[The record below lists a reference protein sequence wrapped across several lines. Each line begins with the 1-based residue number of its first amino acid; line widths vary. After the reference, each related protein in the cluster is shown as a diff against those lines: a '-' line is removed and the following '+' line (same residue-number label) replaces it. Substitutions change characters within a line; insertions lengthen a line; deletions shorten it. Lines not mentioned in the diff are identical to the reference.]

1 MNPTRR
7 PSIDSTL
14 DLLRRISGRRRIP
27 TATYRVQFHRDFTF
41 RDAQALV
48 DYLNEL
54 GLTDIYASPCFKACS
69 GSRHGYDICDPT
81 QFNSELG
88 DEEEF
93 GAFSAICQAA
103 GMGLILDVVPSHM
116 GIRDASNVWWFDL
129 LENGPSSTYASFFD
143 VDFHSAKVDLE
154 NKVLLPLL
162 DDQYGRVLESGKLR
176 LVLEEGAFSL
186 HHDDL
191 KLPLAPRSYSHILSR
206 CLEEL
211 GPASDERYEH
221 QLELKSIL
229 TALNY
234 LPTRTEL
241 SPDRIAERS
250 REKEV
255 IKRRLAALCRVSPVV
270 RSAMDTTLR
279 NFNGLVGEPHSFDQL
294 DALIESQAY
303 RLAFWKV
310 TTEEINYRRFCDI
323 NELAAIRV
331 EVPEVFTATHSL
343 VFRMLGQQQATG
355 LRIDHADGLWEP
367 RSYFRRLQESY
378 LLHCLRAA
386 ARESTTVREEDLRE
400 AVSQWLDQ
408 QATLTGRERTW
419 PLYVVA
425 EKSLS
430 EGEGLPADWAVYGT
444 TGYDFLAEA
453 NRLLTDAN
461 QARQFDRIYAQF
473 TAAPTDFRKLANSC
487 KKMVMLVAVA
497 GEVNALAH
505 LLARPDLRKE
515 PSLPRFHTQ

>member
-206 CLEEL
+206 CLDTPSTISRR
-211 GPASDERYEH
+211 GRSFRQTGSPSD
-221 QLELKSIL
+221 
-229 TALNY
+229 
-234 LPTRTEL
+234 PG
-241 SPDRIAERS
+241 
-250 REKEV
+250 
-255 IKRRLAALCRVSPVV
+255 RR
-270 RSAMDTTLR
+270 
-279 NFNGLVGEPHSFDQL
+279 
-294 DALIESQAY
+294 
-303 RLAFWKV
+303 
-310 TTEEINYRRFCDI
+310 
-323 NELAAIRV
+323 
-331 EVPEVFTATHSL
+331 
-343 VFRMLGQQQATG
+343 
-355 LRIDHADGLWEP
+355 
-367 RSYFRRLQESY
+367 
-378 LLHCLRAA
+378 
-386 ARESTTVREEDLRE
+386 
-400 AVSQWLDQ
+400 
-408 QATLTGRERTW
+408 
-419 PLYVVA
+419 
-425 EKSLS
+425 KSLS
-430 EGEGLPADWAVYGT
+430 GGWRR
-444 TGYDFLAEA
+444 FAEC
-453 NRLLTDAN
+453 LLSFGQRWT
-461 QARQFDRIYAQF
+461 
-473 TAAPTDFRKLANSC
+473 
-487 KKMVMLVAVA
+487 
-497 GEVNALAH
+497 
-505 LLARPDLRKE
+505 
-515 PSLPRFHTQ
+515 PRFETSTALSESRIASTNWTH